1 MCLGQIWRFL
11 EERASGGDRPE
22 AKWRIYT
29 QVLSLKD
36 PCLKVVFRHSVVKM
50 EKGEEVLRKE
60 GGFGPVGGHQGRCEE
75 CLDEEFDIV
84 VVAAPQT
91 RDKTKIAGAK
101 YQKQC

>member
-22 AKWRIYT
+22 AKWRFYT
-29 QVLSLKD
+29 QVQSLKD

-60 GGFGPVGGHQGRCEE
+60 GGFGPVGGHQGSCEE

-91 RDKTKIAGAK
+91 RDKTKIAGVK
-101 YQKQC
+101 